1 MTIATIPAEFEPFIA
16 HQLATGRY
24 RSAEEVV
31 SNALRLLCEQ
41 ELLALR
47 QKIQMGIDQLDRGE
61 EIVIENEE
69 DLKRFFDEIERDGE
83 KEIEAERGR

>member
-1 MTIATIPAEFEPFIA
+1 MTTATIPAEFEPFIA

-24 RSAEEVV
+24 SSAEEVV

-41 ELLALR
+41 ELQALR
-47 QKIQMGIDQLDRGE
+47 QNIQVGVDQLDRGD
-61 EIVIENEE
+61 EIVIESEA
-69 DLKRFFDEIERDGE
+69 DLNRFFDEIQHEGE